1 MYYSNKSSICYNVL
15 CFALQCVFACAA
27 MQLLSRFGFN
37 FSKMIC
43 EFSKRK

>member
-15 CFALQCVFACAA
+15 MVFACAA